1 MEVIQWFQIAQ
12 YLTKDGEITHNPN
25 AFFSMHSMSMKIAE
39 NRSCAF

>member
-1 MEVIQWFQIAQ
+1 MISNCAVKFF